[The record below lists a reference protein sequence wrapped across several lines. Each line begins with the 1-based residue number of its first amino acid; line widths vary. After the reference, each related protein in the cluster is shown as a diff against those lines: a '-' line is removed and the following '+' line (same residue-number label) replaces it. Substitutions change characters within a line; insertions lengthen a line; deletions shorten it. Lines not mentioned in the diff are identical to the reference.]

1 MCRINAFGRGC
12 IRLEW
17 FDSVLRTQR
26 RGYRTHCRAAEGSS
40 SQTKRCEGRGARP
53 AVRTAPPVAEGGTA
67 ASRAE
72 RVLEQ

>member
-17 FDSVLRTQR
+17 FDSVLRTQL

-53 AVRTAPPVAEGGTA
+53 AMHAAPSMATFGTA
-67 ASRAE
+67 LSRAE
-72 RVLEQ
+72 RVQEQ